1 MMTEAQLELFTGA
14 PRTDTT
20 GALAE
25 VGIKVYGT
33 GKYAVRVERNG
44 DGCLA
49 LSPQDAR
56 ALAWQ
61 LVQAA
66 QAEEEGLA
74 GG

>member
-1 MMTEAQLELFTGA
+1 MTAQLDMFAGA

-20 GALAE
+20 ALLAE
-25 VGIKVYGT
+25 VGIKIYGT

-44 DGCLA
+44 RGCLA

-56 ALAWQ
+56 ALAWE

-66 QAEEEGLA
+66 KAEEEGLA
-74 GG
+74 DG